1 MTIITLILMLAV
13 GAAIIYGITLA
24 LAGRWK
30 DLLLMVIVLI
40 VALWI
45 LSAFGL
51 TLPTIPTLK

>member
-13 GAAIIYGITLA
+13 GAAVIYGITLA

-30 DLLLMVIVLI
+30 DLLIMVVVLV

-45 LSAFGL
+45 LSALGL
-51 TLPTIPTLK
+51 TLPTIPTLR